1 MRDNREKSRPDNT
14 DVQRSISV
22 ISAVPEE
29 ILSSLLQTEND
40 LAAEYRR
47 RNDPYNY
54 RSVHPADVD
63 DLLSRGWEVQRKG
76 KTRVRLRQK
85 KPHDRLLEDSVWALF
100 RRMRYPEI
108 SGKHSGSNIR
118 DAMVLRMP

>member
-63 DLLSRGWEVQRKG
+63 DLLSRGWEVQRRAKRG
-76 KTRVRLRQK
+76 SGFDK
-85 KPHDRLLEDSVWALF
+85 KSHTIGFSMIVCVPYSAVCAI
-100 RRMRYPEI
+100 PK
-108 SGKHSGSNIR
+108 S
-118 DAMVLRMP
+118 